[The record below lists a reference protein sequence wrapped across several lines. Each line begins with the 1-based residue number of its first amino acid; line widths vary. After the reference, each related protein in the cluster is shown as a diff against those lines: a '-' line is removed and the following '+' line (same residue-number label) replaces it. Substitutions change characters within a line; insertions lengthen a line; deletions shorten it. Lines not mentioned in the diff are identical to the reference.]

1 MMRKA
6 KWWRSFVWIFPWTIC
21 KELSENLQVYPNS
34 SYSIRS
40 SKGMDIVSLIDTTG
54 GGKYKLFQEEID
66 ATGWHIEII
75 IPEDELFKDLNRI
88 GRIVGILMLLGLG
101 FADLHRLARRSQ

>member
-1 MMRKA
+1 MVVSCSHPVYDA
-6 KWWRSFVWIFPWTIC
+6 QGQVVAVVCVDLSLDYL
-21 KELSENLQVYPNS
+21 EALSENLQVYPNS

-54 GGKYKLFQEEID
+54 RGKYNLFQEEID

-75 IPEDELFKDLNRI
+75 IPEDELF
-88 GRIVGILMLLGLG
+88 
-101 FADLHRLARRSQ
+101 